1 VSLFDDLAPPREKP
15 RKTKLEDLPRHVKA
29 KLEAA
34 GAADFSGKGPPAI
47 ARAMRIDCPGCG
59 RTVVRGLL
67 PMPTPWPVDV
77 DSRALSRESEVL
89 ALLANRRTYNLAWR
103 QDRYELT
110 ARTSW
115 DFSLKVLPAK
125 SDIVAT
131 HICGQPG
138 EWPGTRSVLPPL
150 KVFTTVISGDD
161 PPY

>member
-1 VSLFDDLAPPREKP
+1 VSLFDLPPPVRQQP
-15 RKTKLEDLPRHVKA
+15 RKTKLEDLPRYVKA

-89 ALLANRRTYNLAWR
+89 ALLANRRTYNLCWR
-103 QDRYELT
+103 QDRYELA
-110 ARTSW
+110 ARTEW
-115 DFSLKVLPAK
+115 DLHLSVPPPRQ
-125 SDIVAT
+125 DIVAA

-138 EWPGTRSVLPPL
+138 EWPGTRTALPPL
-150 KVFTTVISGDD
+150 KVINTVISETD